1 MRARLILEIGSY
13 YKDIP
18 HGAYRIN
25 NYSYVSKVG
34 TMGTMDI
41 LANRCDKI

>member
-1 MRARLILEIGSY
+1 MRAGLILGIGSY

-34 TMGTMDI
+34 TMDI